1 MLDEVYPLNPCEF
14 AKLCAADSMT
24 MTREEV
30 TALLGRW
37 SDGDQ
42 DAREQLMPLVFEEL
56 RRLARGFFRGERGDH
71 TLQPTALVNEVYLK
85 LVDQKRVSWQSR
97 AQFFSFSA
105 TLMRRVLVDHARG
118 KGAAKRGSGRTPVP
132 LDEVLLTVDGS
143 DPELVL
149 AVDQCLTSLAALDPR
164 QARVV
169 ELRYFTGL
177 TMEEIAEAEGVALS
191 TVKRDWKTAKLWLLK
206 ELRSRRD
213 GEPSPSDDA

>member
-1 MLDEVYPLNPCEF
+1 
-14 AKLCAADSMT
+14 
-24 MTREEV
+24 MTREDV
-30 TALLGRW
+30 TELLGRW
-37 SDGDQ
+37 SDGDPS
-42 DAREQLMPLVFEEL
+42 AREQLMPLVFEEL

-71 TLQPTALVNEVYLK
+71 TLQPTALVNEIYLK

-97 AQFFSFSA
+97 AQFYKFAA

-132 LDEVLLTVDGS
+132 LDEVLLTIDAA
-143 DPELVL
+143 DPELIL
-149 AVDQCLTSLAALDPR
+149 AVDECLERMAAVDPR

-177 TMEEIAEAEGVALS
+177 TLEEIAEAEDVALS
-191 TVKRDWKTAKLWLLK
+191 TVKRDWKMAKLWLLN

-213 GEPSPSDDA
+213 GETGPDDDR